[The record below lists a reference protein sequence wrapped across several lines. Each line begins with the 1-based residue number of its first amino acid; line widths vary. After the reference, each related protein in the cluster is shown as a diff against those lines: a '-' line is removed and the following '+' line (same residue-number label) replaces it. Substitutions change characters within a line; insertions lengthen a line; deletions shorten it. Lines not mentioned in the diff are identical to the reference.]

1 MVRNK
6 ASNDKDFVLPTIYL
20 NQPASSKKKAP
31 PQPRPLPNFMP
42 LYINNNNKYR
52 RLNLLHNV
60 NLGDAY
66 SIFKLFFTNELLNK
80 LVNFTN

>member
-20 NQPASSKKKAP
+20 NQPAALKKKAP

-42 LYINNNNKYR
+42 LHINNNNKYGR
-52 RLNLLHNV
+52 PNLPHNI
-60 NLGDAY
+60 NSGDIY
-66 SIFKLFFTNELLNK
+66 SIFKLFFTNKLLNR

>member
-1 MVRNK
+1 M
-6 ASNDKDFVLPTIYL
+6 
-20 NQPASSKKKAP
+20 
-31 PQPRPLPNFMP
+31 PLPNFVP

-52 RLNLLHNV
+52 RLNLLYNV

-66 SIFKLFFTNELLNK
+66 GIFKLFFTNKLLNK